1 MKSLR
6 PRVQRSRSC
15 TIRRAHAAPRSATR
29 YVDHPVF
36 LTQTR
41 ALILTSL
48 RQVRR
53 RLAPGVYE
61 KAQALFVYAKQA
73 TLHALFIATY
83 PAHKISLKSFKLL
96 IPWYVRRA
104 KEETCL
110 CKACL
115 NFKGYMEVLNS
126 LSKVSPTL
134 ICHHLPVTSLCTPPL
149 SCAALRASARPAL
162 ARRGRRAVR

>member
-73 TLHALFIATY
+73 TLHALFAGTLTT
-83 PAHKISLKSFKLL
+83 PGLDRGKSCVGL
-96 IPWYVRRA
+96 R
-104 KEETCL
+104 
-110 CKACL
+110 
-115 NFKGYMEVLNS
+115 G
-126 LSKVSPTL
+126 VSPRDGYLAQNTTQGTQEN
-134 ICHHLPVTSLCTPPL
+134 LPT
-149 SCAALRASARPAL
+149 AAEARASI
-162 ARRGRRAVR
+162 RAGLPTF